1 MLETSKGNSPR
12 PAAKR
17 NVIMEKSDQ
26 QLDSRSAET
35 LRSPMKLPATL
46 AICSGGWLV
55 PGLSHILLGKWLRG
69 AIFAACVFAMFILGL
84 AMHGRLFDLMIEEPL
99 QIFAF
104 IANIGVGLP
113 YVLALKMDYGA
124 GSMTAVTYDYGTTY
138 LWVAGLLNYLV
149 VLDAFDIA
157 QGRKP

>member
-1 MLETSKGNSPR
+1 MG
-12 PAAKR
+12 
-17 NVIMEKSDQ
+17 KSDQ
-26 QLDSRSAET
+26 EQQLRASET
-35 LRSPMKLPATL
+35 PRSPMNLPATL

-55 PGLSHILLGKWLRG
+55 PGLSHVLLGKWIRG
-69 AIFAACVFAMFILGL
+69 LIFGACVFAMFLLGL
-84 AMHGRLFDLMIEEPL
+84 GMHGRLFDLMIEEPL

-113 YVLALKMDYGA
+113 YIVAEKLDAGA

-138 LWVAGLLNYLV
+138 LWVAGLLNYLI